1 MLIRRGA
8 RGEQVKDIQKALND
22 KGFGQ
27 VGVDGIFGRGTESAV
42 RRFQK
47 ASGLGVDGIVG
58 PSTRSALQA
67 AQAQSEP
74 VVTDDPPPII
84 GVLQSKNYPVHT
96 DGQVNIIGV
105 RSSNTV
111 ANSFDDAMHLVW
123 VKNGL
128 WQHHKY
134 RITTD
139 PGSYCL
145 EKPEVYGSSAGT
157 AILCPGSYPVYKF
170 DMHRSKYETLCQRAG
185 KVRVWRD
192 NNRDNTLDWG
202 HDEGQAGYYGIN
214 LHHAGENSTR
224 VENWSAG
231 CQVFARLSDWE
242 EAMSIWKAS
251 GAELFTYTLITEED
265 IN

>member
-105 RSSNTV
+105 RSSNAV
-111 ANSFDDAMHLVW
+111 ANSFDDA
-123 VKNGL
+123 
-128 WQHHKY
+128 
-134 RITTD
+134 
-139 PGSYCL
+139 
-145 EKPEVYGSSAGT
+145 
-157 AILCPGSYPVYKF
+157 
-170 DMHRSKYETLCQRAG
+170 MHRSKYETLCQRAG

-231 CQVFARLSDWE
+231 CQVFARLADWE